1 MITIN
6 LDRAKTISHAIRRQK
21 RAAEFEPLDQV
32 IMRQIPGT
40 DVQAVEAQRQ
50 TIRDRY
56 ADLQTQIDA
65 TDSVDTL
72 TTIVRSMS

>member
-1 MITIN
+1 MISIN
-6 LDRAKTISHAIRRQK
+6 LDRAKTISHDIRRQQRSK
-21 RAAEFEPLDQV
+21 EFDPLDQV

-40 DVQAVEAQRQ
+40 DVQAVESERQ
-50 TIRDRY
+50 LIRDRY

-65 TDSVDTL
+65 ADSVDTL